1 MNVTQKIEKNI
12 NNNIETFKE
21 IFQNDDTVIFRE
33 VENVSSEK
41 FRACLIQ
48 VEGMTNHEITHKNI
62 IYPIMNGDLS
72 SNEDGLIK
80 KLKAKVVCTSDIKI
94 SSTIDDI
101 IVNLL
106 SGDTILI
113 IDGYDEALI
122 INTKGW
128 QTRQIAEPESE
139 RTIRGPKEG
148 FTESIAIN
156 LSLIRRRIKTTDL
169 KFKFKELGVQSKTKI
184 CISYIEGIADEKI
197 LTELENRLK
206 NINIDAI
213 LDSAY
218 IQELIMDS
226 PLLPFKTI
234 GNTERPDV
242 VAAKL
247 LEGRIAVLVDVTP
260 TVLTIHFVF
269 LEYFQSNEDYYSS
282 FYYGSINRLLRVIGV
297 FISTSIPAIYVAI
310 STYHQELIPTPLLL
324 SISAARQG
332 VPFPTIIE
340 VILMLFVFEIIREAS
355 TRMPAAIGNAIS
367 IVGALVLG
375 QSAVEARVISAP
387 VIIVVG
393 FTGITGLIAPKLKGS
408 IIIMRLIF
416 VLSAAFLGLYGYI
429 FCIIGLLIMLF
440 SMRSF
445 GVPYMLEVGSIKPN
459 DLKDTVIRAPWWYM
473 EYRPGLIVA
482 KNNIRQSKKKKKES

>member
-1 MNVTQKIEKNI
+1 
-12 NNNIETFKE
+12 
-21 IFQNDDTVIFRE
+21 
-33 VENVSSEK
+33 
-41 FRACLIQ
+41 
-48 VEGMTNHEITHKNI
+48 MTNHEITHKNI
-62 IYPIMNGDLS
+62 IYPLMNADLS

-80 KLKAKVVCTSDIKI
+80 KLKTKVICTSDIKI
-94 SSTIDDI
+94 SSAIDDI

-113 IDGYDEALI
+113 VDGFDDALI
-122 INTKGW
+122 INTRGW

-148 FTESIAIN
+148 FTESIIIN
-156 LSLIRRRIKTTDL
+156 LSLLRRRIKNSNL
-169 KFKFKELGVQSKTKI
+169 KFKVKQLGIQSKTKI

-197 LTELENRLK
+197 LMELENRLG

-247 LEGRIAVLVDVTP
+247 LEGRIAVLVDGTP
-260 TVLTIHFVF
+260 TVLTLPYVF

-416 VLSAAFLGLYGYI
+416 ILAAAFLGLYGYI

-445 GVPYMLEVGSIKPN
+445 GVPYMLEIGSIKPN
-459 DLKDTVIRAPWWYM
+459 DLKDTIIRAPWWYM
-473 EYRPGLIVA
+473 EYRPGLIAA